1 MHTHVYTHQHL
12 GTNNIT
18 LIASSMEKDWGRC
31 NDRTKKIISTIIR
44 QQFHSEFIDLKLFAF
59 EVVDGFKD
67 KNIALKMLYFIK
79 NIRAKLPLFNPF

>member
-1 MHTHVYTHQHL
+1 
-12 GTNNIT
+12 
-18 LIASSMEKDWGRC
+18 MEKVWERC
-31 NDRTKKIISTIIR
+31 NDRTKKLHKNNTR

-79 NIRAKLPLFNPF
+79 NIIQNYRYSIHSNDLNA